1 MELAELKAK
10 LAGLKGDAERA
21 IQQRIVSFKPGQI
34 GVAGSGYAV
43 DTKLSCL
50 LGKIYIFKDDK
61 MDTKFTL
68 DTLSI
73 VICPISVILLDLL
86 SEHLTLS
93 GVVV

>member
-50 LGKIYIFKDDK
+50 LKDDK

-73 VICPISVILLDLL
+73 VICPISVC
-86 SEHLTLS
+86 
-93 GVVV
+93 